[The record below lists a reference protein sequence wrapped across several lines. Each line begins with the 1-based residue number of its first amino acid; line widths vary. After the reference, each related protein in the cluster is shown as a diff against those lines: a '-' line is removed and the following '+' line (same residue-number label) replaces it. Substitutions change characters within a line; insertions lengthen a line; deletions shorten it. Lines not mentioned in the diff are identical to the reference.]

1 MIDYATESR
10 ILALET
16 SVTNLNQTVRYLQ
29 SLVHLQGKATL
40 EAMQAVR
47 DELKK
52 GDERLEQIQSWMAE
66 FDEDTDGWDIAA
78 N

>member
-1 MIDYATESR
+1 MIDYGQESR
-10 ILALET
+10 LLALEA

-29 SLVHLQGKATL
+29 ALIHLQGKATL

-47 DELKK
+47 EELVK
-52 GDERLEQIQSWMAE
+52 GDERLQQIQSWMAE
-66 FDEDTDGWDIAA
+66 FDEDTDDWDVTA